1 MKTLRAIITLASF
14 TMLCLNS
21 VAADIRTAAGAQ
33 PVSNPWFLQAEL
45 TTTGNNLYFG
55 RTVSISGDTI
65 VTTGGGA
72 VYVFVRKSGTWN
84 TMTQTATLTAS
95 DGSSLSFAAVSG
107 NTIVAGS
114 NSANN
119 YAGAAYIFVEPS
131 GGWVDSTEMATLS
144 ASDSAAGDFFGYS
157 VAVAGN
163 TIAVGAFQN
172 NSVGITYP
180 TGPGKAY
187 VFAKPSGGWT
197 SMTETAKLTASD
209 GAIGDDFG
217 YSVAV
222 LANTVVVGAPDATV
236 DGFQIEGAAYVFQR
250 PGAIWKST
258 TETAK
263 LTVTDP
269 QFGEGVGFDV
279 GISGNTILASA
290 AIQVYICQEPAGGW
304 VNATQT
310 AKLADPS
317 SYAFQVQSAAICDQY
332 VLAGYPMATNHPVL
346 DLFVEPSTGW
356 ANAAPTYRFSPPA
369 DNGKNGELGWS
380 TAIEGTT
387 LVVGSLNNGG
397 TGGEIIFVYGPS

>member
-1 MKTLRAIITLASF
+1 MNTLRAITTFMVLAL
-14 TMLCLNS
+14 LCLNA
-21 VAADIRTAAGAQ
+21 VAADTRAAAGAQ

-72 VYVFVRKSGTWN
+72 VYVFVRKGGRWN

-95 DGSSLSFAAVSG
+95 DGSSLYGAAISG

-119 YAGAAYIFVEPS
+119 YAGAAYVFVEPS
-131 GGWVDSTEMATLS
+131 GGWVDSTETATLS

-157 VAVAGN
+157 VAIAGN
-163 TIAVGAFQN
+163 TIAVGAFQD

-187 VFAKPSGGWT
+187 VFAKPAGGWS
-197 SMTETAKLTASD
+197 SMTETAQLIASD

-236 DGFQIEGAAYVFQR
+236 DGFQIEGAAYVFQK
-250 PGAIWKST
+250 PGAVWKST

-263 LTVTDP
+263 LTETGA
-269 QFGEGVGFDV
+269 QFGEALGFDV
-279 GISGNTILASA
+279 GISGNTIVSSGDSHADL
-290 AIQVYICQEPAGGW
+290 YEEPAGGW
-304 VNATQT
+304 VSATQT
-310 AKLADPS
+310 AQLADPS
-317 SYAFQVQSAAICDQY
+317 QYSFILQSVAICNGY
-332 VLAGYPMATNHPVL
+332 VLAGYPMATNHPML

-356 ANAAPTYRFSPPA
+356 ANAAPTNRFSPPA
-369 DNGKNGELGWS
+369 DNGKNGWLGWS
-380 TAIEGTT
+380 SAIQGTT
-387 LVVGSLNNGG
+387 LVVSSLLNGG
-397 TGGEIIFVYGPS
+397 TGGNIVFVYGPS